1 MRVQGRCRK
10 PYAINGSIEFF
21 FNGDGTF
28 LRFEVEDPKSFGKG
42 RKGGPPGPGK
52 PDDKD
57 GKYDKDRINFLRVT
71 SIGKEMESLIE
82 LVRLIRKA
90 QAMMDLWRKVLR
102 NATRNSPKT
111 QS

>member
-1 MRVQGRCRK
+1 M
-10 PYAINGSIEFF
+10 A
-21 FNGDGTF
+21 
-28 LRFEVEDPKSFGKG
+28 LLA
-42 RKGGPPGPGK
+42 GK